1 MKLDTSKG
9 IFDVRWIGG
18 PSTRF
23 QTILIESDDSRPL
36 AEIAADYDG
45 LQQIEYSEL
54 YTGRKVALEGY
65 SRLCQVSR
73 MDADGPVQITLAKGV

>member
-1 MKLDTSKG
+1 MKLITNRGEAS
-9 IFDVRWIGG
+9 VRWIGG
-18 PSTRF
+18 PTTRF
-23 QTILIESDDSRPL
+23 NTILIEADDSRSL

-45 LQQIEYSEL
+45 LEKIEYSEL